1 MSHNQLVTFLIF
13 LTNWVYFIKRIEIL
27 IIQKKIVPIIEQIS
41 LFDDQKENT
50 EDISIP
56 CKIKNWKTKKIMTF
70 KECKEIR

>member
-1 MSHNQLVTFLIF
+1 MEYLANG
-13 LTNWVYFIKRIEIL
+13 WVIRYSSFRKPF
-27 IIQKKIVPIIEQIS
+27 VNAEQIS